1 MLTLENTPCIC
12 YCFWVTVVCCA
23 AHEQAAQH
31 LCCCDSSSSAGLQK
45 LLSALTY
52 GLVLNITH
60 VFADDKRSFHFSFVF
75 IVVEL
80 HKRRVSRCVVLYK
93 LSACVFGYRQRF
105 HAFIRAPPV
114 LPASCKPPFIYFRGS
129 SKWQWHL
136 ITPATGRKW
145 EKVQLIYGATHFVI
159 KYAAFVPA
167 WDRQGGTFY
176 VEHFIDSFIYLCTP
190 SKHIFQ
196 VATAISQ
203 SKGKGADP
211 PQAAVHRR
219 LQTGKIQDKSRH
231 RDLRGW
237 KET

>member
-1 MLTLENTPCIC
+1 MWRSRLFTFNNNPNLLLTLKNTPCIC
-12 YCFWVTVVCCA
+12 YCFWVTVVCCP

-60 VFADDKRSFHFSFVF
+60 VFAVDKRSFQFSFVF

-80 HKRRVSRCVVLYK
+80 HKRRVSRLVSLVQAICMCFWIPSTFSHIHK
-93 LSACVFGYRQRF
+93 S
-105 HAFIRAPPV
+105 PPV
-114 LPASCKPPFIYFRGS
+114 LPASCKPHFIYFRGS

-159 KYAAFVPA
+159 KIPCFCPCL
-167 WDRQGGTFY
+167 RHG
-176 VEHFIDSFIYLCTP
+176 EHSTWSILLINSFIHALLANTY
-190 SKHIFQ
+190 F
-196 VATAISQ
+196 
-203 SKGKGADP
+203 
-211 PQAAVHRR
+211 R
-219 LQTGKIQDKSRH
+219 
-231 RDLRGW
+231 
-237 KET
+237 